1 MAIQVFHRFAALPD
15 RLPAPT
21 INQKERGA
29 GQKPFLV
36 GMGMI
41 FLVALSA
48 CSAFRFQSPS
58 TVDRAAFPGAA
69 SRGYPYQVVS
79 VIWRDNLVKPDISS
93 INEPHQGVPAV
104 SADHSLVFS
113 GASDGSLSCHEAN
126 SGTTR
131 WRKLSRGPI
140 DSQPLVKDE
149 LVYVG
154 STDGMVSAYR
164 TRDGAEI
171 WSYRVP
177 GSVEGQLVLSGVKL
191 LVVTDTN
198 TLTCLN
204 AQTGVFVWTYR
215 RDVPTDRFQVK
226 GVSSPTVVGDRV
238 YVGFSDGFLVMV
250 SLHDGSLQASRKLS
264 EQGDRFTDVDTTPLL
279 LDKLLYAGS
288 FGSGVFALDPESLE
302 VKWRYKA
309 EGPSSF
315 ALRDGTLYFS
325 TAASALVALDA
336 RSGKEQWVFKTRKGQ
351 VSQPVVSDLWLF
363 ASSSEYSLLVLDRKT
378 GQLIQ
383 MMNPGKGSNAAPLV
397 DDERLYW
404 TSNGQILYAMRLN
417 K

>member
-1 MAIQVFHRFAALPD
+1 MAIQVFHRFAASRD
-15 RLPAPT
+15 RLCAPT
-21 INQKERGA
+21 IIQKQRGTWRN
-29 GQKPFLV
+29 PVLV

-41 FLVALSA
+41 LLLALSA
-48 CSAFRFQSPS
+48 CSSLRSQRPA
-58 TVDRAAFPGAA
+58 TMERAAFPGAT
-69 SRGYPYQVVS
+69 SRGYPYQVLS
-79 VIWRDNLVKPDISS
+79 VTWRSNLVKPDISS
-93 INEPHQGVPAV
+93 INEPHQGVPTV
-104 SADHSLVFS
+104 STDRELVFS
-113 GASDGSLSCHEAN
+113 GSSDGSLSCLDAS
-126 SGTTR
+126 SGTMR
-131 WRKLSRGPI
+131 WRNLSKGPI
-140 DSQPLVKDE
+140 DSEPLVVDE
-149 LVYVG
+149 MVYVG
-154 STDGMVSAYR
+154 STDGTVSAYR
-164 TRDGAEI
+164 TRDGAAI

-177 GSVEGQLVLSGVKL
+177 GSVEGQLVRSGDRL

-250 SLHDGSLQASRKLS
+250 SLHDGSLQASKKLS
-264 EQGDRFTDVDTTPLL
+264 EPGDRFTDVDTTPLL

-288 FGSGVFALDPESLE
+288 FGSGVFALDPDTLE
-302 VKWRYKA
+302 VKWRYKV

-325 TAASALVALDA
+325 TADSTVVALDA
-336 RSGKEQWVFKTRKGQ
+336 RSGKQQWGFKTRKGQ
-351 VSQPVVSDLWLF
+351 VSQPVVTDLWLF

-383 MMNPGKGSNAAPLV
+383 IMNPGKGSNAAPLV
-397 DDERLYW
+397 DDERLFW